1 MPRWGT
7 KTMVKQNLSFEMKKY
22 IPAFAMLLFL
32 ASILLTGCPDKSHQR
47 PVPDYENMVDSGGDI
62 EE

>member
-1 MPRWGT
+1 
-7 KTMVKQNLSFEMKKY
+7 MVKQNLSFEMKKY